1 MSAGEYC
8 LKQMVSVLN
17 NKRKI
22 TNLKVQSTY
31 LINKW
36 RILLGISDWVIL
48 CEPISENQVVDDLKG
63 GTSGHE
69 FVGIYIDRKNRIGT
83 IYHTRKLNKN
93 DIIHELLHV
102 RYPQWSEKKVN
113 FFTFLLTKTP
123 LSFIHFKE
131 NHLLNIKKLKVNYS

>member
-22 TNLKVQSTY
+22 TKLKVQSTY

-93 DIIHELLHV
+93 DIIHELLHAGILNGA
-102 RYPQWSEKKVN
+102 KKVN
-113 FFTFLLTKTP
+113 FFVFTTK
-123 LSFIHFKE
+123 HHY
-131 NHLLNIKKLKVNYS
+131 HLYILKKIIC